1 MKGEIS
7 FLFSPFSFPPSPLY
21 NSLMAHW
28 LMKSEPDVFS
38 IDDLRRKKVAGWDGV
53 RNYQA
58 RNNLR
63 AMRRGDT
70 AFFYHSSTNPPAIVG
85 IMQVVREAY
94 PDPTAKEPGWVQVDV
109 RHVKTFPKLLTL
121 EETKQVPALRNMV
134 LLRNSRL
141 SVQPVTVAEW
151 NAILKIADK

>member
-1 MKGEIS
+1 
-7 FLFSPFSFPPSPLY
+7 
-21 NSLMAHW
+21 MAYW

-38 IDDLRRKKVAGWDGV
+38 IDDLHRENVAGWDGV

-63 AMRRGDT
+63 AMRQGDR

-85 IMQVVREAY
+85 LMEVAREAY
-94 PDPTAKEPGWVQVDV
+94 PDPTSKEPALHTSGGPGRRTSGDPGWVQVDV
-109 RHVKTFPKLLTL
+109 KFVKAFHAPLLL
-121 EETKQVPALRNMV
+121 DDIKRIPALSRMV

-141 SVQPVTVAEW
+141 SVQPVSPAEW
-151 NAILKIADK
+151 KVLIDRLEKRG